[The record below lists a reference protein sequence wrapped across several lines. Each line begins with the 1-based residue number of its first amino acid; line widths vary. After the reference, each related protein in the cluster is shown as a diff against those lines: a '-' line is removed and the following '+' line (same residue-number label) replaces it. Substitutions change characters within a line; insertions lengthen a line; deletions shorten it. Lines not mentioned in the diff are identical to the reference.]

1 MPNRQ
6 DRPAGQESWSISIE
20 KDYLKFSAAHFLIF
34 PDGTAERLHG
44 HNYKVYV
51 DLHTELDEHGLVL
64 NFQEIKPLT
73 RELCDELDEH
83 LLIPGEHPVLT
94 SEPKDEHYEIR
105 YKERYYLVPRE
116 EVIILP
122 ISNSSAENLASWF
135 GRTLRERIAK
145 RWPDLAVKQL
155 SVGVEETPGQRGVW
169 TVSE

>member
-1 MPNRQ
+1 MPVPMPNR
-6 DRPAGQESWSISIE
+6 QESWSISIE

-34 PDGTAERLHG
+34 PDGEAERLHG

-64 NFQEIKPLT
+64 NFQEIKPLV

-94 SEPKDEHYEIR
+94 AELKDEHYEIR
-105 YKERYYLVPRE
+105 YRERYYLIPKG
-116 EVIILP
+116 EVIVLP
-122 ISNSSAENLASWF
+122 ISNSSAENLAAWF
-135 GRTLRERIAK
+135 GRTLCERIEA
-145 RWPDLAVKQL
+145 RWPELTVQRM

-169 TVSE
+169 TVTA